1 MMMMNGMMNP
11 NDIVLVTR
19 EEIDQLTANPI
30 SDNEWEQLREDI
42 ISHDDLW
49 SHIDRVIK
57 EYVELDV
64 VQD

>member
-1 MMMMNGMMNP
+1 MMMNGMMNP

-19 EEIDQLTANPI
+19 EEIDQLTASPI
-30 SDNEWEQLREDI
+30 SDNEWEQIREDI

-57 EYVELDV
+57 ECVELDV
-64 VQD
+64 VQA

>member
-1 MMMMNGMMNP
+1 MMMNDMMNP

-19 EEIDQLTANPI
+19 EEINQLTANPI
-30 SDNEWEQLREDI
+30 SDNEWEQIREDI

-57 EYVELDV
+57 EAIELDV
-64 VQD
+64 VQA